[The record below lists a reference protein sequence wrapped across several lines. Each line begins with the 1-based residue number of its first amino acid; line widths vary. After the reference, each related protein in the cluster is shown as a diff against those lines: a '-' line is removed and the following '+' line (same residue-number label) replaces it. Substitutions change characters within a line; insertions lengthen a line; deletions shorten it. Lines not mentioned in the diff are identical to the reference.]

1 MAGVPVDPWSAGIM
15 AFGSVASKAVT
26 PGVATQTSNYSSA
39 FDTSGWSVNLGSGS
53 ATTSA
58 NKQTLPA
65 AAAVGASVLQSPAV
79 LLLGVVA
86 LVLYL
91 KK

>member
-1 MAGVPVDPWSAGIM
+1 MAAAADPWSVGLM
-15 AFGSVASKAVT
+15 ALGGVATKAVT
-26 PGVATQTSNYSSA
+26 PGMATQTTSYSSV
-39 FDTSGWSVNLGSGS
+39 FDTSGWSINLGSGS

-65 AAAVGASVLQSPAV
+65 AAAVSASVLQSPAV
-79 LLLGVVA
+79 LLLGAVA
-86 LVLYL
+86 LVLFL